1 MYPHSRDG
9 GAVLRGLPTAG
20 ARDGLNR
27 LPYYSAAA
35 ARAAQHMH
43 PHSRDGG
50 AVLRGM
56 LAAGARDGLNLLPYY
71 FDEDKD
77 FVP

>member
-20 ARDGLNR
+20 ARDGLN
-27 LPYYSAAA
+27 
-35 ARAAQHMH
+35 
-43 PHSRDGG
+43 
-50 AVLRGM
+50 
-56 LAAGARDGLNLLPYY
+56 LLPYY

>member
-1 MYPHSRDG
+1 MYPHSRDGGAVLRGMLAAGARAAQHMHPHSRDG

-20 ARDGLNR
+20 ARDGLN
-27 LPYYSAAA
+27 
-35 ARAAQHMH
+35 
-43 PHSRDGG
+43 
-50 AVLRGM
+50 
-56 LAAGARDGLNLLPYY
+56 LLPYY

>member
-9 GAVLRGLPTAG
+9 GAVLRGL
-20 ARDGLNR
+20 
-27 LPYYSAAA
+27 
-35 ARAAQHMH
+35 
-43 PHSRDGG
+43 
-50 AVLRGM
+50 